1 MRGVFVRVAFLLLL
15 APALFAQQAPYD
27 PMRLYPADTLKA
39 DLRFLRGK
47 LERMHP
53 GLYRYTS
60 KAELGGLF
68 DSLERV
74 IAGPMDEQQFLS
86 LLELVPARIRN
97 GHTMILPGAAAMD
110 YYGTRGR
117 SLPFLVG
124 SFQERLYI
132 LENNSADTSVAA
144 GSEVLSINGLSAA
157 EVRRQ
162 LMARKVRDGY
172 NETYPKW
179 ILDQYFSAYY
189 RFCFGEPDTF
199 RLELRGRAGEVL
211 EKRIRALTRDSVS
224 YYRRLRYGQAYPQ
237 VEAGM
242 GIVARLSEDGRVAV
256 LKVRSFDPDVLQ
268 SRYKQD
274 YRRAMDSVF
283 AWLERVR
290 VKRLVLDLRD
300 NQGGDFPPARYL
312 LAHLVSSPTQFLYA
326 GPQARV
332 IRPAAHRF
340 TGKLVVLINGGSFS
354 STAIV
359 AAILER
365 EKRAV
370 FAGEETG
377 GNKTI
382 ISGDPAE
389 VLLPYTKISCYIST
403 VVYRIGKGVNIG
415 RGVMPTYPIKPDMED
430 IMTGMDRALYF
441 ALGLIR
447 RD

>member
-1 MRGVFVRVAFLLLL
+1 MRCLFVCGALLLL
-15 APALFAQQAPYD
+15 SSALFAQTAPYD
-27 PMRLYPADTLKA
+27 PARLYSAVSLKA

-53 GLYRYTS
+53 ELYRYTS
-60 KAELGGLF
+60 KAELGSLF
-68 DSLERV
+68 DSLESV

-97 GHTMILPGAAAMD
+97 GHTMILPSAAAME

-124 SFQERLYI
+124 SFQGRLCI
-132 LENNSADTSVAA
+132 LENNSADTSIAV
-144 GSEVLSINGLSAA
+144 GSEVLCINGRSAA
-157 EVRRQ
+157 EVWRQ
-162 LMARKVRDGY
+162 LMARKIRDGF
-172 NETYPKW
+172 NETYPEW
-179 ILDQYFSAYY
+179 LLDQYFSAYY
-189 RFCFGEPDTF
+189 RFCFGEPDAF
-199 RLELRGRAGEVL
+199 LLELKGRAGEVFQ
-211 EKRIRALTRDSVS
+211 KQIRALTRDSVN
-224 YYRRLRYGQAYPQ
+224 YYRRRRYGQAHPQ

-242 GIVARLSEDGRVAV
+242 GIVARLNEDSGVAV
-256 LKVRSFDPDVLQ
+256 LKIRSFDPGVLL

-274 YRRAMDSVF
+274 YRHALDSAF
-283 AWLERVR
+283 GWLEWVRVR
-290 VKRLVLDLRD
+290 RLVLDLRD

-312 LAHLVSSPTQFLYA
+312 LAHLVSSPTQFLYG

-332 IRPAAHRF
+332 IRPAAHWF
-340 TGKLVVLINGGSFS
+340 AGKLVVLINGGSFS
-354 STAIV
+354 ATAIV

-370 FAGEETG
+370 FVGEETG
-377 GNKTI
+377 GNKYI

-403 VVYRIGKGVNIG
+403 VVYRIGRGVNNG
-415 RGVMPTYPIKPDMED
+415 HGVMPAYPIKPDMED
-430 IMTGMDRALYF
+430 VMMGRDRELDLAVE
-441 ALGLIR
+441 LIG